1 MSPFRTTLFVLIV
14 LMVATAVGV
23 IAVVGWSGR
32 ERARL
37 SDLGRQ
43 RTAAETA
50 CSAEDR
56 RTADLN
62 VAHPPILRFLNAW
75 RPHLAQPRPERSV
88 GGSMRAALEELA
100 QRKLGLITDQVT
112 TPEPVSVVVA
122 GRPVRVQR
130 VALRASG
137 ESLNALLTWLGEA
150 EALYPYARVETCDLM
165 AESGRTVSM
174 RLGLAQPVAVRESE
188 GRRQ

>member
-1 MSPFRTTLFVLIV
+1 MNPFRTTLFVLIV

-23 IAVVGWSGR
+23 IAVVGWRGR

-43 RTAAETA
+43 RAAAETA
-50 CSAEDR
+50 CAAEDR

-75 RPHLAQPRPERSV
+75 RPHLAKPVPERSV
-88 GGSMRAALEELA
+88 GGAMRAALEELA

>member
-1 MSPFRTTLFVLIV
+1 MTPFRTTLLALGV
-14 LMVATAVGV
+14 LMMATFTGV
-23 IAVVGWSGR
+23 MGAIGWRGR
-32 ERARL
+32 EQARL

-43 RTAAETA
+43 RAAAESA
-50 CSAEDR
+50 CSALDR
-56 RTADLN
+56 RIAELN
-62 VAHPPILRFLNAW
+62 AVHPPILRFLNAW
-75 RPHLAQPRPERSV
+75 RPHLGQTGSERSV
-88 GGSMRAALEELA
+88 GGAMRAALEELA

-130 VALRASG
+130 VTLRASG

-150 EALYPYARVETCDLM
+150 EALYPYARVETCELT

-174 RLGLAQPVAVRESE
+174 RLGLAQPLAGRDSE
-188 GRRQ
+188 GRRR